1 MILGFLASL
10 ATGLVTV
17 ALLFI
22 AIKTI
27 LRYAKVILK
36 AIAIL
41 FAVYLFGWIVL
52 NVFIIRYVA
61 HISIQF

>member
-27 LRYAKVILK
+27 LRYAKVILM

-41 FAVYLFGWIVL
+41 IGVYFVGWIVV
-52 NVFIIRYVA
+52 NVFIINYVA
-61 HISIQF
+61 RISIQF